1 MNAQP
6 VEDSKVWRRR
16 AAEARGA
23 AQQMDDPE
31 TKRIL
36 EEIAKSYDRIAALVN
51 CAKERMQRR
60 RMRTGPNGAVV
71 APAHTTPRMACASED
86 SVHSRTVSGFVCRHS
101 AAPPPQGG

>member
-36 EEIAKSYDRIAALVN
+36 EEIAKSYDRIAALGELRERAD
-51 CAKERMQRR
+51 AKK
-60 RMRTGPNGAVV
+60 TD
-71 APAHTTPRMACASED
+71 ED
-86 SVHSRTVSGFVCRHS
+86 R
-101 AAPPPQGG
+101 A

>member
-16 AAEARGA
+16 AEEARGV

-36 EEIAKSYDRIAALVN
+36 EEIAKSYDQIAELGEARERAD
-51 CAKERMQRR
+51 AKK
-60 RMRTGPNGAVV
+60 TD
-71 APAHTTPRMACASED
+71 ED
-86 SVHSRTVSGFVCRHS
+86 K
-101 AAPPPQGG
+101 A

>member
-16 AAEARGA
+16 AEARGA

-36 EEIAKSYDRIAALVN
+36 EQNAKSYDRVAELGEARERADAKKTDEDRAA
-51 CAKERMQRR
+51 
-60 RMRTGPNGAVV
+60 
-71 APAHTTPRMACASED
+71 
-86 SVHSRTVSGFVCRHS
+86 
-101 AAPPPQGG
+101 